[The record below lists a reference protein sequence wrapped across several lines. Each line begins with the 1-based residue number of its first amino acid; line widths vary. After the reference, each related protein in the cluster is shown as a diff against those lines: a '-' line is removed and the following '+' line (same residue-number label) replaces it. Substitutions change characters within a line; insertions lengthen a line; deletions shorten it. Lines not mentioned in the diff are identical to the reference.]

1 MQILDVLK
9 KKEAIS
15 EETAQKVRE
24 QAREEDT
31 SIEEALAAND
41 VDEQTILDAKSD
53 LTDAPPRH
61 VSSDVPYEI
70 LRYIPEESAKHY
82 GIVPMGVDDGVL
94 DVGIVDPNNIEALDA
109 MNFIAGKADIP
120 YRLYVI
126 TESDFNRVLDMYEG
140 LTSEVNE
147 ALSDLESELS
157 SQAKQAQSEDEGE
170 GEAAPSSGGQGDTT
184 QFGDLEEKSMGAGEE
199 VSAGGVIKEDAPV
212 TKIVATILRYAVEGK
227 ASDIHIEPTGG
238 KIRVRFRVDG
248 VLNTSL
254 YLPQKALSAV
264 VARIKILSAM
274 RLDEK
279 RKPQDG
285 RFSATIQERKIDFR
299 VSTLPTYHGEKVVM
313 RILDPEQGA
322 RGLDE
327 IGLTDKN
334 MELIQNALHQP
345 YGMILISG
353 PTGSGKTT
361 TLYSMLEQ
369 LDTER
374 DNIVSLE
381 DPVEYNIPG
390 VNQSQVRPEIDYT
403 FANGLRSIL
412 RQDPDTIM
420 VGEIRDKET
429 AQLAIQAALTG
440 HLVFSTI
447 HTNSAIGVIPRL
459 IDMGVDPY
467 LIAPTLSLA
476 IAQRLSRRLCPD
488 AGDPMPL
495 DASFSKMLDKQFEDL
510 PEEHR
515 KDLPLGD
522 TFYKIKPTSECP
534 NGTRGRIG
542 VFEVLQITDKIE
554 QKILESP
561 DEDELWNLA
570 REQGMLTMKEDAI
583 LKAFDKKIPFEEVNA
598 LGGDMIVDV
607 DSDKSAGRKN
617 VELTTGAE
625 KVADV
630 LSDDEA
636 DAEADTATAERTM
649 TAEQNMEES

>member
-1 MQILDVLK
+1 MQILEILK
-9 KKEAIS
+9 KKEVI
-15 EETAQKVRE
+15 TDAQVQEIRQQSRRE
-24 QAREEDT
+24 DV
-31 SIEEALAAND
+31 SIEAALQEEGVDDD
-41 VDEQTILDAKSD
+41 VILDAKSE

-61 VSSDVPYEI
+61 VSSDVPYEV

-82 GIVPMGVDDGVL
+82 GIVPMGVDEGVL

-126 TESDFNRVLDMYEG
+126 TRSDFNRVLEMYEG

-147 ALSDLESELS
+147 ALSDLESELA
-157 SQAKQAQSEDEGE
+157 SQTKQAEEGDEKR
-170 GEAAPSSGGQGDTT
+170 EASTGTGQGDTT
-184 QFGDLEEKSMGAGEE
+184 QFGDLEEKSVGAEE
-199 VSAGGVIKEDAPV
+199 EMSAGGVIREDAPV

-227 ASDIHIEPTGG
+227 ASDIHIEPTGDE
-238 KIRVRFRVDG
+238 IRVRFRVDG

-254 YLPQKALSAV
+254 YLPHKALSAV

-285 RFSATIQERKIDFR
+285 RFSATIQQRKIDFR

-322 RGLDE
+322 RSLSE
-327 IGLTDKN
+327 IGLTDEN
-334 MELIQNALHQP
+334 MDLIKNALKQP

-361 TLYSMLEQ
+361 TLYAMLEQ

-476 IAQRLSRRLCPD
+476 IAQRLSRRLCPG

-510 PEEHR
+510 PAEYRQE
-515 KDLPLGD
+515 LPLGD

-554 QKILESP
+554 QKILENP
-561 DEDELWNLA
+561 DEDELWDLA

-598 LGGDMIVDV
+598 LGGEMIVDI
-607 DSDKSAGRKN
+607 DSNKSAGRQN

-625 KVADV
+625 KVEDMLEGSAADEQAG
-630 LSDDEA
+630 S
-636 DAEADTATAERTM
+636 TSERTV